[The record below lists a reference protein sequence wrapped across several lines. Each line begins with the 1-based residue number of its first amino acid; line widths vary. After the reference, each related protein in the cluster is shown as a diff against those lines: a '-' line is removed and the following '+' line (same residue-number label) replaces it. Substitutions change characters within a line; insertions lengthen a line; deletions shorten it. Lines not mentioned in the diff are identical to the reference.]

1 MHFTSVW
8 QKNSQNS
15 YSGRRIKRKSIG
27 ALMALLLGLGSASSV
42 YAVDGKSY
50 PGSMC
55 QTNGSSQSLT
65 YGGVGGSLIA
75 NRTNLLRSAA
85 CPIVRD
91 NVTDPWLGLSVR
103 VRDRHD
109 SQNVTCV
116 AHSRNLDAT
125 SGWQQTRSTAGEGFQ
140 TLNFTP
146 IGEATWGA
154 YTLLCQLPAMQ
165 DINQPSYISTYFIR
179 EP

>member
-1 MHFTSVW
+1 MT
-8 QKNSQNS
+8 
-15 YSGRRIKRKSIG
+15 
-27 ALMALLLGLGSASSV
+27 LMLGLGSVSSV

-55 QTNGSSQSLT
+55 QTIGSSQSLY

-75 NRTNLLRSAA
+75 NRTNSTRSAV

-91 NVTDPWLGLSVR
+91 NVTQPWQGLSVR

-109 SQNVTCV
+109 SGNITCV

-125 SGWQQTRSTAGEGFQ
+125 SGWLQTQSTAGEGFQ
-140 TLNFTP
+140 SLNFGP
-146 IGEATWGA
+146 IGESTWGA
-154 YTLLCQLPAMQ
+154 YTLVCQLPAMQ
-165 DINQPSYISTYFIR
+165 DVNQPSYISTYFIR